1 MKTLFSIIGCLVFI
15 GALVFAGL
23 YLYVEFMDWRLRQY
37 CLKHLVFKEAKSV
50 KTDNTDDG

>member
-1 MKTLFSIIGCLVFI
+1 VLTLFSIIGCMVFI

-50 KTDNTDDG
+50 KEKPDN

>member
-1 MKTLFSIIGCLVFI
+1 MLTLFSIIGCMVFI

-50 KTDNTDDG
+50 KEKPDN